1 MAQSSRV
8 AGIFDLGDGEHFVVA
23 EWFPDPR
30 QIEAELVKIA
40 NNFNDWTVPLQA
52 AKESMIESTRIH
64 FETETDPY
72 GDKWQALDRDY
83 KHEKVDLGGF
93 PDQILVREEALERAA
108 TSESAWFVD
117 QSAIWFNAGALPF
130 YGPIHQEGTSEG
142 KKAKTLLEAENLLI
156 RAHRTGDTS
165 AITSEHE
172 AALNKGAQGLNLP
185 QRMFVGADIDTIAE
199 IEAIFLQHMRR
210 TIEVPWRTIGGG
222 GIVGPY
228 IGEEVMTTKGMF
240 GTFTGTPAFGGGSL
254 VRGESGR
261 IIGVF
266 RG

>member
-72 GDKWQALDRDY
+72 GDKWPDLDPDY
-83 KHEKVDLGGF
+83 KDTKVSHGF
-93 PDQILVREEALERAA
+93 PDQILVRTGELERSA
-108 TSESAWFVD
+108 TSEQAWFVD
-117 QSAIWFNAGALPF
+117 QSAIWFNAGALPY
-130 YGPIHQEGTSEG
+130 YGPMHQEGTSEG
-142 KKAKTLLEAENLLI
+142 EAGSKLRNIIENPPMHGGFTEEELGILQQ
-156 RAHRTGDTS
+156 G
-165 AITSEHE
+165 
-172 AALNKGAQGLNLP
+172 GQGLNLP
-185 QRMFVGADIDTIAE
+185 QRMFVGADVDTIAE

-210 TIEVPWRTIGGG
+210 TVEVPWRTIGGG
-222 GIVGPY
+222 GIIGPFV
-228 IGEEVMTTKGMF
+228 GEEVMTTKGMF